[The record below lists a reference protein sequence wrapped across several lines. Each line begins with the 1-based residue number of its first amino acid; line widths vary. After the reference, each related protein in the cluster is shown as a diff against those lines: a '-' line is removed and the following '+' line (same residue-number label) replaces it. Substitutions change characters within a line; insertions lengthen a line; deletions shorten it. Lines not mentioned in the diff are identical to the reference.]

1 MELKELLEK
10 FSKES
15 KERSEDISRTLYEF
29 NRMLQH
35 REKSREECYQFL
47 YARQMEIEKKY
58 GIDCGFSFLYPE
70 WIFKVEDTYEKHKE
84 VMKKFTEQYKDS
96 LDKCSTYPEYAEKI
110 KEMAKDAEVK
120 TFKKEGSSLREDCKS
135 CVFNL
140 YGTYPCEAVKNKRQ
154 GAIDYLNGKVVGCS
168 EWFDEY

>member
-29 NRMLQH
+29 NRMLQSG
-35 REKSREECYQFL
+35 EKSREECYMFL
-47 YARQMEIEKKY
+47 CARQMEIEKKY

-84 VMKKFTEQYKDS
+84 KMKEFTKSYKES
-96 LDKCSTYPEYAEKI
+96 IDKCSTYSDYAEKV
-110 KEMAKDAEVK
+110 KEMAKEAENKNVM
-120 TFKKEGSSLREDCKS
+120 LREECKS
-135 CVFNL
+135 CIFNL

-154 GAIDYLNGKVVGCS
+154 GAIDYLNKKTDGCS
-168 EWFDEY
+168 EWYDEY